1 MIDGETRMKID
12 ISRESFPLKSAFQI
26 SRGSKTVA
34 DVVTVKLTRNGLQG
48 WGECV
53 PYARYGETTKSVM
66 EQLRCVSPQITRAKL
81 IETLPAGAARNALDC
96 ALWDLNAKEANTR
109 VWQLANLPKPQPV
122 QTAFTLS
129 LDTIDNMT
137 LAAAENAHRPVL
149 KLKLGTHNDLER
161 LMAVRNAA
169 PNAKLVIDANEGWTP
184 DDYHMLLD
192 HLVTLGIALIEQ
204 PFPAGQDACLTE
216 LSRPI
221 PICADE
227 SVHTSAD
234 LSALIA
240 KYDCVN
246 IKLDKSG
253 GLTAAIEMKTKA
265 QAMGFDIMIGCMVGT
280 SLAMAPALLLAT
292 DATLVDL
299 DGPLLLAKDRKT
311 PISYGVHGMHPAPT
325 TLWG

>member
-184 DDYHMLLD
+184 DDYHTLLD
-192 HLVTLGIALIEQ
+192 HLVALGIALIEQ

-216 LSRPI
+216 LGRPI

-227 SVHTSAD
+227 SVRTSAD

-253 GLTAAIEMKTKA
+253 GLTAAIELKTKA

-299 DGPLLLAKDRKT
+299 DGPLLLAKDRNT